1 MLTVYGLKSCDACR
15 KARKAL
21 ADREHRFH
29 DLREDGLDAAML
41 DRWIG
46 ALGWEALLN
55 RRSTTWRALDE
66 AGKGGARR
74 RPGPGPDARASG
86 PGEAPG
92 YRRRRNG
99 ADRPLSYSLLPNRL
113 SSSRNMLMK
122 LR

>member
-21 ADREHRFH
+21 GDREHRFH

-66 AGKGGARR
+66 AEKAELDAGRARGLMLAHPALVKRPVIDDGGTVTI
-74 RPGPGPDARASG
+74 G
-86 PGEAPG
+86 
-92 YRRRRNG
+92 
-99 ADRPLSYSLLPNRL
+99 L
-113 SSSRNMLMK
+113 
-122 LR
+122 